1 MAQAT
6 AQPPPAP
13 YSLDSLKAR
22 LAEHQKCFDSL
33 VELIPPKFY
42 FPSDPDA
49 DLAGKHFHNKKNKA
63 PKQVVKDATK
73 KAKKHK
79 FDPESS
85 TSVLDVQSD
94 NLKAAATDAKVNGKV
109 AASATST
116 ALPSGPVVALPSGS
130 IVELQAKLQSRI
142 AELRAKRKAP
152 PTDGDGATPEQQPRS
167 RQEILQIRADR
178 KQQRKESI
186 KAKKEKRR
194 KLDDTVGMSTVLKP
208 EAGSVAGKKR
218 TADEVTEDVSFGKLD
233 FGVTEPSK
241 KRKGPTDIAGQLK
254 QAEAKKIKLD
264 KLKETA
270 PEKAAHIEE
279 SATWNKLLKQAE
291 GEKVKDDVKL
301 LKKSVKRKD
310 QAKAKS
316 GSAWADRK
324 ASEKKAIDDR
334 LKKREEN
341 IKARLEQRNAPKGSK
356 KKEAPKKKRPGFEGG
371 GGRKKPAK

>member
-1 MAQAT
+1 MAHAMAQA
-6 AQPPPAP
+6 PPAP
-13 YSLDSLKAR
+13 YSLDSLQAR
-22 LAEHQKCFDSL
+22 LAAHQKCFDSL
-33 VELIPPKFY
+33 VELIPPKYY
-42 FPSDPDA
+42 FPSDVDA
-49 DLAGKHFHNKKNKA
+49 DLAGKHLHNKKNKA
-63 PKQVVKDATK
+63 PKQAVKDATK

-79 FDPESS
+79 LDPESS
-85 TSVLDVQSD
+85 TSVLDIQSD
-94 NLKAAATDAKVNGKV
+94 HLKAAAGSKPNGKAAAP
-109 AASATST
+109 AASASIPLGLVT
-116 ALPSGPVVALPSGS
+116 ALPSGS
-130 IVELQAKLQSRI
+130 IVELQAKLKSRI
-142 AELRAKRKAP
+142 DELRAKRKAP
-152 PTDGDGATPEQQPRS
+152 PTDGDAAPEQQPRS

-178 KQQRKESI
+178 KRQRKESM

-194 KLDDTVGMSTVLKP
+194 KLDDTMGMSTTPKSEV
-208 EAGSVAGKKR
+208 GSVTGKKR
-218 TADEVTEDVSFGKLD
+218 SADEVTEDVSFGKLD

-254 QAEAKKIKLD
+254 QAEAKKMKLE

-316 GSAWADRK
+316 GTAWADRK